1 MEFGVEAALRAWS
14 RLANLPELHGL
25 QVVVDPE
32 SPLGPRGWI
41 AILTIGSTITAS
53 VPRLELQEPVLT
65 GLTGLTGHEATTPEV
80 IVERLPIARTVLG
93 PAALYYPP
101 PGYTLA
107 SQAAE
112 EASRQE
118 LSMLC
123 AAVDAEELD
132 ESGLAHIDSTA
143 FASRSLDGAL
153 AAACGYRRWANG
165 VAHLS
170 ALTHPAHRRQGH
182 GQRAATIAVAHAIE
196 HDLLPQW
203 RARPLA
209 SQHLAQALGLI
220 RVGAQFSLQ
229 PA

>member
-1 MEFGVEAALRAWS
+1 V
-14 RLANLPELHGL
+14 
-25 QVVVDPE
+25 
-32 SPLGPRGWI
+32 I
-41 AILTIGSTITAS
+41 A
-53 VPRLELQEPVLT
+53 
-65 GLTGLTGHEATTPEV
+65 GLTGLDGHEATTPEV
-80 IVERLPIARTVLG
+80 IVERLPIARAMLG

-101 PGYTLA
+101 PGFTLA
-107 SQAAE
+107 SNAAE
-112 EASRQE
+112 KASRQE

-132 ESGLAHIDSTA
+132 ESGIAHIDSPA

-182 GQRAATIAVAHAIE
+182 GHRVATMAISDAIE

-203 RARPLA
+203 RARPVA
-209 SQHLAQALGLI
+209 SQQLAQALGLI